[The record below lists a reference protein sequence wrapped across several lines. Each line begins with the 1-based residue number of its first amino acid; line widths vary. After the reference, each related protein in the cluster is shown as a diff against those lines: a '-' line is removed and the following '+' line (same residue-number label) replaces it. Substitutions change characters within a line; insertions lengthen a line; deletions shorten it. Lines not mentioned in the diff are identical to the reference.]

1 MQWVNLTEISGVKRN
16 QGVDQEVTEGDLD
29 LEIEKGHQENL
40 DQNHEKEVKIENV
53 PEHPKKVVG
62 VVRVLEG
69 PVHERDQV
77 LDPKS
82 RRNQVDKL

>member
-1 MQWVNLTEISGVKRN
+1 MRYFGIKNSRN
-16 QGVDQEVTEGDLD
+16 DKINYFYSCTYLCWLHFIGVDQEVTEGDLD

-69 PVHERDQV
+69 M
-77 LDPKS
+77 
-82 RRNQVDKL
+82 

>member
-1 MQWVNLTEISGVKRN
+1 MRYFGIKNSRN
-16 QGVDQEVTEGDLD
+16 DKINHFYNCTYLCWLHFIGVDQEVTEGDLD

-69 PVHERDQV
+69 M
-77 LDPKS
+77 
-82 RRNQVDKL
+82 